1 MLLLISGFDIAVDI
15 RVIVATNEDLQA
27 AVAQG
32 KFRQDLYYRLSTFP
46 IHLPPLRER
55 KQDILLLAKFFLQK
69 YAAMYQKNIQG
80 FTDQAREHLSLHTW
94 PGNIRE
100 LQNVTERAVI
110 LNEGHNW
117 IDVSDLLLPSI
128 KEDISES
135 EQKLKISAT
144 SGSLQLVDDKIANC
158 ALENLFYEGFDLEHF
173 NDKIIQAALSKCDGN
188 VSKAARLLNISRAK
202 LDYRLSRSSQS
213 ST

>member
-1 MLLLISGFDIAVDI
+1 
-15 RVIVATNEDLQA
+15 
-27 AVAQG
+27 
-32 KFRQDLYYRLSTFP
+32 
-46 IHLPPLRER
+46 
-55 KQDILLLAKFFLQK
+55 
-69 YAAMYQKNIQG
+69 MYEKNIQG

-128 KEDISES
+128 RDNNSQS

-144 SGSLQLVDDKIANC
+144 SGSLKLINEKIVNG

-173 NDKIIQAALSKCDGN
+173 NDQIIQVALNKCDGN

-202 LDYRLSRSSQS
+202 LDYRLGKFSQS
-213 ST
+213 NT